1 MRISWLI
8 KARYAVFDS
17 VSCSCLSI
25 SSKVENFFFTMKLR
39 MVTSIPNIHSFRD
52 CFDMAYVPR
61 KGRRL
66 FWLVLGRRSRL
77 RAFFRTLAPHKI
89 DSFARKIWLPLDPNR
104 WTREPCASLSV
115 SSPPPRPSSP
125 FPLGIKSED
134 GEAVRRDVRVP
145 KV

>member
-1 MRISWLI
+1 
-8 KARYAVFDS
+8 
-17 VSCSCLSI
+17 
-25 SSKVENFFFTMKLR
+25 

-66 FWLVLGRRSRL
+66 SWLVLGRRSRL

-104 WTREPCASLSV
+104 WTREPCASLSAV
-115 SSPPPRPSSP
+115 RVLPASKAILS
-125 FPLGIKSED
+125 FPLGNKE
-134 GEAVRRDVRVP
+134 
-145 KV
+145 